1 MLYSKNKTIFTQSQ
15 TDHTLQCQAEEGRH
29 TWFALD
35 NGTNIKCVN
44 GECCSQVLGHPGE
57 QCGTT
62 TRESEWRAAVS
73 SMRRLARA
81 MTGKFNPNTFWLLSR
96 SHIGWTP
103 WKVGRWGSVP
113 QRPSFVTEVQTIPT
127 CLSVCTSLP
136 GSLASKY
143 TADSSSCHYLPTPHV
158 HKKPAIPPPW
168 NTPYRKEV
176 KVHITHKQQGKAWV
190 GMIKK
195 NNT

>member
-1 MLYSKNKTIFTQSQ
+1 MAQ
-15 TDHTLQCQAEEGRH
+15 
-29 TWFALD
+29 
-35 NGTNIKCVN
+35 IKCVN

-103 WKVGRWGSVP
+103 WKVGRWGSAP

-127 CLSVCTSLP
+127 CLWVCTSLP

-143 TADSSSCHYLPTPHV
+143 TLTAVLVTTFLQPMCTRSRPSLLLETHLTGRRSRCTLHTDSKGRPESGWSKRT
-158 HKKPAIPPPW
+158 IR
-168 NTPYRKEV
+168 RK
-176 KVHITHKQQGKAWV
+176 
-190 GMIKK
+190 
-195 NNT
+195 